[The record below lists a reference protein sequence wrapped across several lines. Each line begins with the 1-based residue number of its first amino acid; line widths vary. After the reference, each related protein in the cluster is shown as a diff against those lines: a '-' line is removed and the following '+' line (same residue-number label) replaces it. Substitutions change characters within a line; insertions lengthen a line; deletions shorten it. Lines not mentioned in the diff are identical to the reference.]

1 MKILWPLKRKVLKT
15 SCEALLAG
23 AALKAVLEAAGRA
36 TTRKAEEMTAGS
48 EDTASRLRS
57 RPALESAITTGS
69 SELSL
74 RSRSQGVVQSFH
86 LFPLSLRYFM
96 QNICREVC
104 VGLCYLNKLNLSQ
117 GLPGV
122 LWKRGPGWM
131 NASSDDTAWVSQA
144 SNTHCWI
151 NHIYCLMSLW
161 GVLPWLSDE
170 SGIISI
176 FQIGPKSKHYIALS
190 LSHETLFT
198 PAYLTFSS
206 NQGGGYICPPPP
218 PPCY

>member
-48 EDTASRLRS
+48 EDTASRPRS
-57 RPALESAITTGS
+57 HRALESAITTGS

-74 RSRSQGVVQSFH
+74 RSRSQGVVHSFY
-86 LFPLSLRYFM
+86 LFPLSLRDFM

-131 NASSDDTAWVSQA
+131 NVGSNDTAWASQA

-151 NHIYCLMSLW
+151 NHIYCLSW
-161 GVLPWLSDE
+161 GVLPWLFEE

-176 FQIGPKSKHYIALS
+176 SFIGPRSNHYIALS
-190 LSHETLFT
+190 LSHKTLFT
-198 PAYLTFSS
+198 PQPIWLLPVTR
-206 NQGGGYICPPPP
+206 GRHICPPM
-218 PPCY
+218 YIGARWV